1 MDGETQAIL
10 FQELVWFAHDGF
22 RIQNN
27 DGVEEEAR
35 RRAPHRIVGE
45 NSNEKVQMVY
55 FGHFVVDF
63 KRGIQ
68 LFIKKK
74 VNQITIKKTFKR
86 KIHQ

>member
-1 MDGETQAIL
+1 VIRSR
-10 FQELVWFAHDGF
+10 WFY

-35 RRAPHRIVGE
+35 RAPHRFVGE
-45 NSNEKVQMVY
+45 NSDEKVQMVY

-68 LFIKKK
+68 IFIKKK
-74 VNQITIKKTFKR
+74 S
-86 KIHQ
+86 